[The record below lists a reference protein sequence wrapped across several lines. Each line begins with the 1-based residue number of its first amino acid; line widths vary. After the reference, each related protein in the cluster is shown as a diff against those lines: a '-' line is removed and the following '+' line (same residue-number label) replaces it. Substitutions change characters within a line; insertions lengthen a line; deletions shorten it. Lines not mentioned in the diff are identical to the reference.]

1 MCRPVDG
8 FRKET
13 CPGGHVGPPLRGV
26 GSVREPTEIGAGR
39 KHSPAGRD
47 GARPLQKERR
57 RSRRGA
63 PGVWLLPSKF
73 QNGIWG
79 VGRGHRPLRPAGGR
93 EGGTPGSS
101 CPTGGCGE
109 PPRLPWVAAH
119 SGASAPRSR
128 GNGRETRQR
137 SPQKCPATPDNPS
150 VGLWPTAPFAQGS
163 LWGRGR
169 GLPRRPCGPPRNDNG
184 FLSFR
189 GQCVHWPW
197 ESVLFYDGRGFGPPG
212 RRTLRK
218 ARSTTKPAGAQQSV
232 RASGREEWAGIDAG
246 TIKKGQASAIARAA
260 LSEAESAERGA
271 GQIRFLPDK

>member
-39 KHSPAGRD
+39 KHSPARRD

-93 EGGTPGSS
+93 EGGTP
-101 CPTGGCGE
+101 
-109 PPRLPWVAAH
+109 
-119 SGASAPRSR
+119 RSR

-150 VGLWPTAPFAQGS
+150 VTAFGRASSLYTREPLGTGDADCRVGPSGLLAMTMVFCHSEERSDVGI
-163 LWGRGR
+163 
-169 GLPRRPCGPPRNDNG
+169 RP
-184 FLSFR
+184 
-189 GQCVHWPW
+189 
-197 ESVLFYDGRGFGPPG
+197 FYDGRWTG
-212 RRTLRK
+212 
-218 ARSTTKPAGAQQSV
+218 V
-232 RASGREEWAGIDAG
+232 RAAEVVGPYEWSTEVPATGRCGHRPLRVVAESCRDHPG
-246 TIKKGQASAIARAA
+246 SA
-260 LSEAESAERGA
+260 LSAERAA
-271 GQIRFLPDK
+271 GQIQVLPDDLRVQHGAPGSEASARPRPCSRRGCGN